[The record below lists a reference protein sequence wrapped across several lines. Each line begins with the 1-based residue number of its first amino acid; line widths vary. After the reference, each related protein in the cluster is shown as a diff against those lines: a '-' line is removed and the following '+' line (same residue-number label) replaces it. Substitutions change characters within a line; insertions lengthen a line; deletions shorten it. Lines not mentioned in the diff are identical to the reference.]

1 MRVWTVIGV
10 IKIEIRF
17 VIFIH
22 FILYNRDLLV
32 QDYLHH
38 CLVKPPIQQRYFSFI
53 KQQVQGRYMI
63 IIFTGMGHIIM
74 ICSMYSIRN
83 VKMYYLKKSELQKLS
98 VGSGVVIIKC
108 TRNDDKCFSQI
119 ISARFQ

>member
-10 IKIEIRF
+10 IKIEIHF

-22 FILYNRDLLV
+22 FILYIRDLLV

-38 CLVKPPIQQRYFSFI
+38 CLVKPSIEQRYFSFI

-63 IIFTGMGHIIM
+63 IIFTGTGHIIM
-74 ICSMYSIRN
+74 IFSMYSIRN
-83 VKMYYLKKSELQKLS
+83 VKMYYLKKVSYKS
-98 VGSGVVIIKC
+98 
-108 TRNDDKCFSQI
+108 
-119 ISARFQ
+119 